1 MTPISIQGI
10 TPVKPSEISTHQKN
24 SKDHHQPSMVEK
36 HRTTNEVNYDENSVS
51 DDQKKNEEQL
61 SMNEKYQP
69 VYKYE
74 QPPNR
79 GVLENSDSSQ
89 NQLNIDIASKSM
101 VKNPKK
107 EKFAQKLDQQDSS
120 ITNKLEEAKK
130 YFKDKSEEYRLVELN
145 QQQSQSN
152 SNSKGVSRSN
162 FIDTVPIPHHLYTSG
177 FTKNNSSNTL
187 NQSMNSESNNSSQQ
201 VRDSPKFNNK
211 NTIQGQ
217 PNNSDG
223 FKDLDIDINQ
233 MTLNKQFSFANA
245 DKSTNNNNSSHHEV
259 QSKNISGII
268 DQDAY
273 NNKKKMKHVISY
285 KRDGSSYTSYDN
297 KVSHAQQQS
306 SEYQNDLNNRL
317 NNQLEVLRCLVDKQV
332 KDKKANQKYLS
343 EIKQKNIQKKTEMI
357 NEVKDLKKMVNNYW
371 EQECQAQMSYIDTLF
386 DENLDQVSKI
396 ITNVES
402 TYDENLTLKM
412 KLSDDFDHNL
422 EDQCLINKN
431 LLKKTDNQSS
441 DFDYMSGKDNVLFSG
456 QQSLLNKCDDLENR
470 LKELRY
476 RFLGMHKIGP
486 IGSNNSVAISRPK
499 EEFSY
504 TSYDHHNRSGI
515 NSKSPNRAD
524 RVTPVA
530 PLQQQNTSSIST
542 DRKNRTLLEKKPS
555 KPRTDYDNFDININ
569 TNFTGFSAE
578 DNYLNNNKK
587 NPNLITLDEFK
598 LDISKK
604 VPNEQKFISQTI
616 QNSKVLAS
624 QWVDHNKQK
633 LSKLNLSEYT
643 NQFVQEKKKQDG
655 FIREKRQDGF
665 IRKNSKPIKTKLL
678 QLHRQ

>member
-1 MTPISIQGI
+1 
-10 TPVKPSEISTHQKN
+10 
-24 SKDHHQPSMVEK
+24 
-36 HRTTNEVNYDENSVS
+36 
-51 DDQKKNEEQL
+51 
-61 SMNEKYQP
+61 
-69 VYKYE
+69 
-74 QPPNR
+74 
-79 GVLENSDSSQ
+79 
-89 NQLNIDIASKSM
+89 M

-332 KDKKANQKYLS
+332 KDKKAN
-343 EIKQKNIQKKTEMI
+343 
-357 NEVKDLKKMVNNYW
+357 
-371 EQECQAQMSYIDTLF
+371 
-386 DENLDQVSKI
+386 
-396 ITNVES
+396 
-402 TYDENLTLKM
+402 
-412 KLSDDFDHNL
+412 
-422 EDQCLINKN
+422 
-431 LLKKTDNQSS
+431 
-441 DFDYMSGKDNVLFSG
+441 
-456 QQSLLNKCDDLENR
+456 
-470 LKELRY
+470 
-476 RFLGMHKIGP
+476 
-486 IGSNNSVAISRPK
+486 
-499 EEFSY
+499 
-504 TSYDHHNRSGI
+504 
-515 NSKSPNRAD
+515 
-524 RVTPVA
+524 
-530 PLQQQNTSSIST
+530 
-542 DRKNRTLLEKKPS
+542 
-555 KPRTDYDNFDININ
+555 
-569 TNFTGFSAE
+569 
-578 DNYLNNNKK
+578 
-587 NPNLITLDEFK
+587 
-598 LDISKK
+598 
-604 VPNEQKFISQTI
+604 
-616 QNSKVLAS
+616 
-624 QWVDHNKQK
+624 
-633 LSKLNLSEYT
+633 
-643 NQFVQEKKKQDG
+643 
-655 FIREKRQDGF
+655 
-665 IRKNSKPIKTKLL
+665 
-678 QLHRQ
+678 